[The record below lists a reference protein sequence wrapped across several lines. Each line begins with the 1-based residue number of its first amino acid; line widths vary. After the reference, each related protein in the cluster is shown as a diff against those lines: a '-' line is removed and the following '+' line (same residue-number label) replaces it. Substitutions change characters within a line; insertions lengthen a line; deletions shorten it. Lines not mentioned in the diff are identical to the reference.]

1 MENPPNFDGIY
12 QDFNGDF
19 HGRTFCLPGGYLLSN
34 NGRHFGYPAV
44 SFRRWVDRVLESQVT
59 LPEFCFFFWL
69 TRLFLFLEFFTRRNS
84 LTNCNT
90 KLILTHYLF

>member
-59 LPEFCFFFWL
+59 LPEFCFFFL
-69 TRLFLFLEFFTRRNS
+69 VDSIVFVFGVFHEKKFIN
-84 LTNCNT
+84 
-90 KLILTHYLF
+90 KL